1 LNSVKPEGVA
11 VSSSKGLAWITNI
24 TPRAAASIRRVESL
38 GHPLQV
44 CGVAGLVLGLVA
56 YSWRGSRGA
65 VVVRSDDVQG
75 GEGDAAN
82 PAGILRV
89 FDALALD
96 RDLLLAQRVAV
107 GEERLPHERQTV
119 QRVGLGGI
127 FREVR
132 GTVAVGPF
140 VVARRVDERVVRG
153 LEALELLQVHVVS
166 AGGGAALYVAV
177 VGNEGQLLAVE
188 LPEQVGGLLFLHRV
202 VGEVPDQ
209 ADLEHSTA

>member
-1 LNSVKPEGVA
+1 
-11 VSSSKGLAWITNI
+11 
-24 TPRAAASIRRVESL
+24 
-38 GHPLQV
+38 
-44 CGVAGLVLGLVA
+44 
-56 YSWRGSRGA
+56 
-65 VVVRSDDVQG
+65 VQG